1 MSFRL
6 SSGSTTTVL
15 PSPEFSNVDSKP
27 HQLNI
32 KRATDGTRRVY
43 KKTAQ
48 TQITNYTFNLTKMK
62 ALELRAFIKLY
73 FDSNIVVTDHNG
85 DIWDNKLTNQ
95 PWSFVADQVAQNLT
109 GREKVQIPL
118 AFEGVKR

>member
-48 TQITNYTFNLTKMK
+48 TQITKMK
-62 ALELRAFIKLY
+62 ALELRAFLKLY

-95 PWSFVADQVAQNLT
+95 PWSFVADQVSQSVT

-118 AFEGVKR
+118 AF